1 MFFGDSPIAALLSDD
16 RPSGGREIVALAS
29 PLLSHPV
36 GRGYDPNPGQTVK
49 SVNGKSFSNFR
60 EFVKFLNDLQDEYVV
75 FEFNERP
82 AERLVFKRSE
92 IEAATEKIMDS
103 NGIRRQCSKDVRDV
117 WEKD

>member
-1 MFFGDSPIAALLSDD
+1 
-16 RPSGGREIVALAS
+16 
-29 PLLSHPV
+29 
-36 GRGYDPNPGQTVK
+36 
-49 SVNGKSFSNFR
+49 
-60 EFVKFLNDLQDEYVV
+60 VV

-82 AERLVFKRSE
+82 SERLVFKRSE